1 MLCAPS
7 ASSEGRKKSRAAS
20 RCGFHFSEKY
30 RPVTGPERPPRRQDL
45 LTASLKLTSWI
56 TPARPRS
63 GSAGAALPTAVGAS
77 TTTATANPPRGV
89 PAALAEQQ
97 RVGATVG
104 TTPPEESESHHTR
117 GGSGDGG
124 RPARAWSE
132 RQEVDLLDQKAGA
145 SGGAV
150 KNAHINYTGANGT
163 RTSAA
168 LASDFGGHP
177 RLQSDYSTVRRAA
190 VPASRRIGTYERER
204 EERGLVLHYLRAATV
219 SQRSTSVAAHGSSE
233 STAGTSRAA
242 VAAGGA
248 AANGPSDAASAPTN
262 EGTTA
267 AALLLSMRERPWEG
281 RPNAGSPKE
290 WSEWLEQLEPTL
302 ERHLR
307 WLTVDGLAA
316 RSSGDRSEASGG
328 GRGGEEVK
336 FSAVLSAAPDMPA
349 GGGGQASAGRQA
361 GLSAGGSAAAMAAAG
376 GEGGAAGAGG
386 GGSCVLTGQMRIMK
400 SRPIKMVKPWR

>member
-7 ASSEGRKKSRAAS
+7 ASSEGKKKSRAAS

-30 RPVTGPERPPRRQDL
+30 RPLSGPERPPRRQDL
-45 LTASLKLTSWI
+45 LTASFKLTSLI
-56 TPARPRS
+56 APARAPS
-63 GSAGAALPTAVGAS
+63 GGAGAALPPA
-77 TTTATANPPRGV
+77 ANSSRGV
-89 PAALAEQQ
+89 PAALAGQ
-97 RVGATVG
+97 
-104 TTPPEESESHHTR
+104 H

-124 RPARAWSE
+124 GSFRAWSG
-132 RQEVDLLDQKAGA
+132 RQEAGLLGQKTGA

-150 KNAHINYTGANGT
+150 KDAHVNWAGANGT

-168 LASDFGGHP
+168 LTSNSGGYA
-177 RLQSDYSTVRRAA
+177 RLQSDCSTGRRAA
-190 VPASRRIGTYERER
+190 APGSRRIGTYERER

-219 SQRSTSVAAHGSSE
+219 SQRSTSVAAHGPSGSN
-233 STAGTSRAA
+233 AGTSRSA
-242 VAAGGA
+242 VAPGVA
-248 AANGPSDAASAPTN
+248 AANGPSDAASAPTD

-281 RPNAGSPKE
+281 RPNAGSPQE

-316 RSSGDRSEASGG
+316 RSSGDGSDASGG
-328 GRGGEEVK
+328 GRGSGEVK
-336 FSAVLSAAPDMPA
+336 FSAVLSAAPDMAA
-349 GGGGQASAGRQA
+349 GGGGKASAGRQA

-376 GEGGAAGAGG
+376 GDGGAAGAGG